1 MTGLDP
7 GRLPQERDDD
17 LSGED
22 RRTASL
28 AAVALILVLAL
39 AGLFLIRE
47 LTEVS
52 QIQDCVMQG
61 RTNCA
66 PIR

>member
-28 AAVALILVLAL
+28 AGVALILVLAL